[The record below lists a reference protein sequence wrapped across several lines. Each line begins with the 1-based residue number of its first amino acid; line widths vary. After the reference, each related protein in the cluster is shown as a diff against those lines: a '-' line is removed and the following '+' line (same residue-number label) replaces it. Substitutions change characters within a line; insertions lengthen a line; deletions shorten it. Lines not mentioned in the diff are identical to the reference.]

1 MKKSPSRRFICIHGH
16 FYQPPREAPWLEAVE
31 IQDSAFPY
39 HDWNERVN
47 AESYASNSRSRML
60 DSEGYIINIVNN
72 YEFISFNFGPTLLS
86 WMSEYAPETLRWIIE
101 GDRLSCERHGGH
113 GNAVAQ
119 VYNHLIMPLAGDR
132 DKETQVKWGIA
143 DFRYR
148 FGRRPEGMWL
158 AETAVDTATLEA
170 LAAEGVR
177 FTILAPRQAK
187 QCRPLGKKMW
197 TAVDGNIDTRVPYFC
212 RLPSG
217 KEIAIFFYHAAIA
230 HSVAFEG
237 LLNNGDNFYD
247 RFLSAFDWKEDNVQ
261 LVHVATDGES
271 YGHHHRFGD
280 MALAYALNQIHKDPR
295 VEIINYAGFLE
306 QYPPQWEVKLHENS
320 SWSCIHGIERWRAD
334 CGCNAGHPGWHQK
347 WREPLRQALDS
358 LKEKL
363 DRLFE
368 SRGAEYFSDPW
379 VARNAYINIIL
390 DRSPESI
397 NRFFKEQGR
406 GVMSRESRVS
416 ALKLLEMQRHSLLM
430 FTSCGWFFDE
440 ISGLEATQILKYACR
455 AIQLARA
462 FGEDLEGEFVT
473 SLEKAPSNVREYSNG
488 RGVWEE
494 IVKPAMIDMER
505 VLAHYA
511 VSSLYHE
518 RIDQDRIYCFDITC
532 HDIQVDSSGS
542 SDLAVGRL
550 SASSR
555 LTLEEENM
563 TYAVLHFGG
572 LDFHCVLRPFRS
584 PEEYEELRRQL
595 FKNFRDGSPGDVYAV
610 MIKEFPERAA
620 YRLKDIFVEERRRLI
635 EIALKP
641 RLEEYNEIFERL
653 ARQDEG
659 TIRSLAGL
667 SYPIPRQMLVAISN
681 GLDRQLVR
689 AAQTLPSAGAFQEIS
704 ALWEYGR
711 SWNYQ
716 PYRERLNRI
725 LTLKLE
731 EVLEKIRQ
739 MDPQIVLASA
749 HEVLE
754 AARMFNISLD
764 LWRSQNLFLDFCSEC
779 ASPEP
784 AFRKSFEDFAL
795 RIGLSKEILKWP
807 DWA

>member
-1 MKKSPSRRFICIHGH
+1 MKKSSSKRFICMHGH
-16 FYQPPREAPWLEAVE
+16 FYQPPRENPWLEAVE
-31 IQDSAFPY
+31 IQDSAFPC

-47 AESYASNSRSRML
+47 AEGYAPNSRSRML
-60 DSEGYIINIVNN
+60 DNEGRIINIVNN
-72 YEFISFNFGPTLLS
+72 YDFISFNFGPTLLS

-101 GDRLSCERHGGH
+101 GDRLSCERYNGH

-119 VYNHLIMPLAGDR
+119 VYNHVIMPLAGSR

-148 FGRRPEGMWL
+148 FGRQPEGMWL

-197 TAVDGNIDTRVPYFC
+197 TALDGNIDTLVPYLC

-217 KEIAIFFYHAAIA
+217 REIAIFFYHAAIA

-237 LLNNGDNFYD
+237 LLNNGDNFYN
-247 RFLSAFDWKEDNVQ
+247 RLLSAFDWKEDNVQ
-261 LVHVATDGES
+261 LAHVATDGES

-295 VEIINYAGFLE
+295 VEIINYAAFLE
-306 QYPPQWEVKLHENS
+306 QYPPQWEVMIHEDS
-320 SWSCIHGIERWRAD
+320 SWSCVHGVERWRAD
-334 CGCNAGHPGWHQK
+334 CGCNAGHPGWHQG
-347 WREPLRQALDS
+347 WRAPLRLTLDS
-358 LKEKL
+358 LKKRL
-363 DRLFE
+363 DRLFVLK
-368 SRGAEYFSDPW
+368 GAGYFADPW
-379 VARNAYINIIL
+379 AARNAYINIIL

-406 GVMSRESRVS
+406 GVMSQESRVS

-440 ISGLEATQILKYACR
+440 ISGLETTQILKYACR

-473 SLEKAPSNVREYSNG
+473 SLEKAPSNVGEYSNG
-488 RGVWEE
+488 RGVWEK
-494 IVKPAMIDMER
+494 IVKPAMVDLER

-511 VSSLYHE
+511 VSSIYHE

-532 HDIQVDSSGS
+532 HDIQVDSHGS

-555 LTLEEENM
+555 LTLEEKDM

-572 LDFHCVLRPFRS
+572 LDFHCVLCPSRS
-584 PEEYEELRRQL
+584 PEEYEELKRQL
-595 FKNFRDGSPGDVYAV
+595 FKNFKDGSPGNVYAV
-610 MIKEFPERAA
+610 MLKEFPEST
-620 YRLKDIFVEERRRLI
+620 YRLEDIFIEERRRLI
-635 EIALKP
+635 EIALGP
-641 RLEEYNEIFERL
+641 RLEEYNETFERL

-681 GLDRQLVR
+681 GLDWHLVQT
-689 AAQTLPSAGAFQEIS
+689 AQTLPSTGAFQEIS

-711 SWNYQ
+711 RWNYQ
-716 PYRERLNRI
+716 PYHEKLNRI
-725 LTLKLE
+725 LTPKLE
-731 EVLEKIRQ
+731 EVLGELRQ
-739 MDPQIVLASA
+739 LDPKMVLASA

-754 AARMFNISLD
+754 VARMFNISLD

-779 ASPEP
+779 ARPEP
-784 AFRKSFEDFAL
+784 SLRKSFEDFAL

-807 DWA
+807 G